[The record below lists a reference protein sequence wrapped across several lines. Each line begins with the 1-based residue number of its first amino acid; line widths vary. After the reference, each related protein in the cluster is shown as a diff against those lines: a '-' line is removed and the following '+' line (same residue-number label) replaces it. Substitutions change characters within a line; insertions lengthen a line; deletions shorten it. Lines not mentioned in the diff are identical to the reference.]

1 MNTLLEQHMR
11 FSRENHERTIQILD
25 KQNEKLEAILIQA
38 TKTNGRVNELERVVK
53 ENIEALEVSNADI
66 AHLKKRENFIIGGVT
81 VIMAV
86 SGFFLS
92 LFQDNLR
99 YETNELINKKLVEY
113 ENDKNNQTSTK
124 ENGENQ
130 KTFSK

>member
-25 KQNEKLEAILIQA
+25 RQNEKLEAILIQA

-53 ENIEALEVSNADI
+53 ENIESLEVSNSDI
-66 AHLKKRENFIIGGVT
+66 ASLKKRENFIIGGVT
-81 VIMAV
+81 VIMGV

-99 YETNELINKKLVEY
+99 YETNELINKKLVKY
-113 ENDKNNQTSTK
+113 ENHKNNETSTK
-124 ENGENQ
+124 ENGEN
-130 KTFSK
+130 